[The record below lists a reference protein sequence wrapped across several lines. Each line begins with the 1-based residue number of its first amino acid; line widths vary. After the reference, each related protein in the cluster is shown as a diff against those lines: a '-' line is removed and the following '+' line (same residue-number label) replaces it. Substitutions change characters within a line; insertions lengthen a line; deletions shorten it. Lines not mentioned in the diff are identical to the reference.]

1 MFGYPREELIG
12 QPIEILVPS
21 EFRDGHPGHRKR
33 FFADPETRSLGAGR
47 ELYGLRKDGTQ
58 IPVEIG
64 LNPLRTETGQYVLA
78 SVIDITER
86 KQAQLD
92 AERLSAIVQS
102 SSDSVIR

>member
-1 MFGYPREELIG
+1 MRSETMRSIGCDSPDFNRLAIEAAPNGMLIVDEEGRIALVNSQVERMFGYPREELIG

-58 IPVEIG
+58 I
-64 LNPLRTETGQYVLA
+64 
-78 SVIDITER
+78 
-86 KQAQLD
+86 
-92 AERLSAIVQS
+92 
-102 SSDSVIR
+102 